1 MGLAQ
6 FADLTN
12 IHPPLEEVGE
22 EKQREKEKKKKG
34 KKIYRERKIKIC
46 FPSDEKAELF
56 SPMATQLLDSEEGR
70 VWEVTAVGNG
80 WGLLI
85 FLAACS
91 HTVLGVM

>member
-22 EKQREKEKKKKG
+22 EKQREKEKKE
-34 KKIYRERKIKIC
+34 KKIERERKIKIC

>member
-12 IHPPLEEVGE
+12 IHPPLEEVGVG
-22 EKQREKEKKKKG
+22 EKQREKR
-34 KKIYRERKIKIC
+34 RERKIKIC
-46 FPSDEKAELF
+46 FPSDEKAEPF
-56 SPMATQLLDSEEGR
+56 CPMATQLLDSEEGR